1 MSPKFNHTLFMAYT
15 SKGLRAFQVA
25 EKAGIERT
33 RFSRILTGKLEPRE
47 EEIKKLSTLL
57 KTAQKKLFVKE

>member
-1 MSPKFNHTLFMAYT
+1 MTPKFNHTLFKAYT

-33 RFSRILTGKLEPRE
+33 RFSRILTGRLKPKPD
-47 EEIKKLSTLL
+47 EIKRLSTIL
-57 KTAQKKLFVKE
+57 KVAQKKLFVKE